1 METNVTRDSNGNAV
15 TDNAVTGNTV
25 NTANT
30 VTGNTVNTANTVTG
44 NTVNAANTVTVQP
57 VAKTYRTLNSIL
69 ESAAYD
75 TMASFPD
82 LMHAEPE
89 EVENVF
95 LDMARN
101 ALVMENSMRG
111 TGDKFKYP
119 QCIPNSIIALFMMN
133 MYYIV
138 KLSFN
143 GKQESDSCF
152 LSIYQEDG
160 EGEGTYTW
168 SDDVFY
174 KIIMRFNHTIT
185 VKGMEEVKRIL
196 AIKAPLMYP
205 CEDRD
210 LVAVGNGL
218 FNYATKE
225 LLPFTPDKIFYTKS
239 PINYNEN
246 ATNVLIHNDE
256 DGTDWSPEIFFEDMS
271 DDPGVRK
278 LLWQI
283 VSATLRTNVNF
294 KKSAW
299 LYSSSG
305 CNAKGTFIEMLRGLL
320 GEDNTASIPLSE
332 MSSEFKL
339 ATLLTAT
346 SNLVDENDVGTYID
360 KCANLKA
367 MITKDV
373 ITINRKYKQ
382 PVTYRFRGFMVQC
395 LNEMPRIKDKSDSFF
410 RRQIFIPF
418 TKCFTGSE
426 REYIKEDYIKRKDV
440 LEYILYKALNTN
452 FYTFDIPEV
461 CQNALEEYKEYVD
474 PVRSFCEEILPQCTW
489 SLLPFSFLYDL
500 YVSWSHRTNPNG
512 TVQGRNTFIN
522 DVLNVIKNSDTW
534 ECEDKRKKVNTG
546 DKMDNPEP
554 LIAEYD
560 LTKWMNRLYHGP
572 SLTRLCS
579 PTVSDSYRGLVRKGK

>member
-1 METNVTRDSNGNAV
+1 METNNVIRNNN
-15 TDNAVTGNTV
+15 DNSV
-25 NTANT
+25 NTANN
-30 VTGNTVNTANTVTG
+30 VTAY
-44 NTVNAANTVTVQP
+44 APHVQP
-57 VAKTYRTLNSIL
+57 MATYRTLNSIL
-69 ESAAYD
+69 ESAAHD
-75 TMASFPD
+75 TMAAFPD
-82 LMHAEPE
+82 LRHAEPE
-89 EVENVF
+89 AVETVF
-95 LDMARN
+95 LDMARTE
-101 ALVMENSMRG
+101 LMGENTIRM

-119 QCIPNSIIALFMMN
+119 QCIPNNLIALFMLN

-152 LSIYQEDG
+152 LSIYQETG

-168 SDDVFY
+168 NDDVICH
-174 KIIMRFNHTIT
+174 IIMRFNHAIT
-185 VKGMEEVKRIL
+185 VKNMEEVKRIL
-196 AIKAPLMYP
+196 ALKAPLMYP

-218 FNYATKE
+218 FNYATKK

-239 PINYNEN
+239 PIDYNEN
-246 ATNVLIHNDE
+246 AKNVLIHNDE

-271 DDPGVRK
+271 DDPGVRN

-305 CNAKGTFIEMLRGLL
+305 CNAKGTFIEMLRALL

-426 REYIKEDYIKRKDV
+426 RAYIKEDYIKRKDV

-461 CQNALEEYKEYVD
+461 CQNALEEYKEFVD
-474 PVRSFCEEILPQCTW
+474 PVRTFCEEILPQCTW
-489 SLLPFSFLYDL
+489 DLLPFSFLYDL

-512 TVQGRNTFIN
+512 TVQGRNTFIM
-522 DVLNVIKNSDTW
+522 DVLNIINNSDTW
-534 ECEDKRKKVNTG
+534 ECEDKKKKVNTG
-546 DKMDNPEP
+546 NKMDNPEP

>member
-1 METNVTRDSNGNAV
+1 METNNVIRNNN
-15 TDNAVTGNTV
+15 DNSV

-30 VTGNTVNTANTVTG
+30 VTAFTPH
-44 NTVNAANTVTVQP
+44 VQP
-57 VAKTYRTLNSIL
+57 MATYRTLNSIL
-69 ESAAYD
+69 ESAAHN
-75 TMASFPD
+75 TMAAFPD
-82 LMHAEPE
+82 LRHTEPE
-89 EVENVF
+89 AVETVF
-95 LDMARN
+95 LETARN
-101 ALVMENSMRG
+101 ELLGENTIRM
-111 TGDKFKYP
+111 TGDKLKYP
-119 QCIPNSIIALFMMN
+119 QCIPNNLIALFMLN
-133 MYYIV
+133 MYHIV

-152 LSIYQEDG
+152 LSIYQETG

-168 SDDVFY
+168 NDDVFSH
-174 KIIMRFNHTIT
+174 IIMRFNHAIT

-246 ATNVLIHNDE
+246 ATNVLIHND

-271 DDPGVRK
+271 DDPGVRN
-278 LLWQI
+278 LLLQI

-299 LYSSSG
+299 LYSSTG
-305 CNAKGTFIEMLRGLL
+305 CNAKGTYIEMLRALL
-320 GEDNTASIPLSE
+320 GEDNTSSIGLSE

-339 ATLLTAT
+339 STMLTSTA
-346 SNLVDENDVGTYID
+346 NLVDENDVGTYID

-426 REYIKEDYIKRKDV
+426 RAYIKEDYIKRKDV

-461 CQNALEEYKEYVD
+461 CQNALEEYKEFVD
-474 PVRSFCEEILPQCTW
+474 PVRTFCEEILPQCTW
-489 SLLPFSFLYDL
+489 DLLPFSFLYDL

-512 TVQGRNTFIN
+512 TVQGRNTFIM
-522 DVLNVIKNSDTW
+522 DVLNIIGHSDTW
-534 ECEDKRKKVNTG
+534 ECEDKKKKVTTG
-546 DKMDNPEP
+546 HKMDNPEP

-572 SLTRLCS
+572 SLSRLCS
-579 PTVSDSYRGLVRKGK
+579 PAVSDSYRGLVRKGK

>member
-1 METNVTRDSNGNAV
+1 MEANNVIRNNN
-15 TDNAVTGNTV
+15 DNSF
-25 NTANT
+25 NTANN
-30 VTGNTVNTANTVTG
+30 VTAY
-44 NTVNAANTVTVQP
+44 APHVQP
-57 VAKTYRTLNSIL
+57 MATYRTLNSIL
-69 ESAAYD
+69 ESAAHN
-75 TMASFPD
+75 TMAAFPD
-82 LMHAEPE
+82 LRHAEPE
-89 EVENVF
+89 AVETVF

-101 ALVMENSMRG
+101 ELMGENTIRMS
-111 TGDKFKYP
+111 GDKLKYP
-119 QCIPNSIIALFMMN
+119 QCIPNNLIALFMLN
-133 MYYIV
+133 MYHIV

-152 LSIYQEDG
+152 LSIYQETG

-168 SDDVFY
+168 NDDVICH
-174 KIIMRFNHTIT
+174 IIMRFNHAIT
-185 VKGMEEVKRIL
+185 VKSMEEVKRIL
-196 AIKAPLMYP
+196 ALKAPLMYP

-239 PINYNEN
+239 PIDYNEN
-246 ATNVLIHNDE
+246 AKNVLIHNDE

-271 DDPGVRK
+271 DDPGVRN
-278 LLWQI
+278 LLLQI

-299 LYSSSG
+299 LYSSTG
-305 CNAKGTFIEMLRGLL
+305 CNAKGTYIEMLRALL
-320 GEDNTASIPLSE
+320 GEDNTSSIGLSE

-339 ATLLTAT
+339 STMLTSTA
-346 SNLVDENDVGTYID
+346 NLVDENDVGTYID

-426 REYIKEDYIKRKDV
+426 RAYIKEDYIKRKDV

-461 CQNALEEYKEYVD
+461 CQNALEEYKEFVD
-474 PVRSFCEEILPQCTW
+474 PVRTFCEEILPQCTW
-489 SLLPFSFLYDL
+489 DLLPFSFLYDL

-512 TVQGRNTFIN
+512 TVQGRNTFIM
-522 DVLNVIKNSDTW
+522 DVLNIIGHSDTW
-534 ECEDKRKKVNTG
+534 ECEDKKKKVTTG
-546 DKMDNPEP
+546 HKMDTPEP

-572 SLTRLCS
+572 SITRLCS

>member
-1 METNVTRDSNGNAV
+1 MEANNVRNNNASNTSNNVTAFSPQV
-15 TDNAVTGNTV
+15 
-25 NTANT
+25 
-30 VTGNTVNTANTVTG
+30 
-44 NTVNAANTVTVQP
+44 P
-57 VAKTYRTLNSIL
+57 VMTKTYRTLNTIL
-69 ESAAYD
+69 ENAAIA
-75 TMASFPD
+75 TMEAFPD
-82 LMHAEPE
+82 FMHAEPE
-89 EVENVF
+89 NVENVF
-95 LDMARN
+95 LEMARN
-101 ALVMENSMRG
+101 ELVGENSIRM
-111 TGDKFKYP
+111 TGDKLKYP
-119 QCIPNSIIALFMMN
+119 QCIPNNIIATFMMN

-168 SDDVFY
+168 NDDVFSH
-174 KIIMRFNHTIT
+174 IIMRFNHAIT

-205 CEDRD
+205 CENRD

-225 LLPFTPDKIFYTKS
+225 LLPFTPTEIFYTKS

-246 ATNVLIHNDE
+246 AKNVLIHNDE

-283 VSATLRTNVNF
+283 VSASLRTNVNF

-299 LYSSSG
+299 LFSSTG
-305 CNAKGTFIEMLRGLL
+305 CNAKGTFIEMLRALL
-320 GEDNTASIPLSE
+320 GEDNTASIGLSE

-339 ATLLTAT
+339 STMLTAT
-346 SNLVDENDVGTYID
+346 ANLVDENDVGTYID

-367 MITKDV
+367 MITKDI

-382 PVTYRFRGFMVQC
+382 PVRYRFRGFMVQC

-426 REYIKEDYIKRKDV
+426 RAYIKEDYIKRKDV

-461 CQNALEEYKEYVD
+461 CLNALEEYKEFVD
-474 PVRSFCEEILPQCTW
+474 PVRTFCEEILPQCTW
-489 SLLPFSFLYDL
+489 DLLPFSFLYDL

-512 TVQGRNTFIN
+512 TVQGRNTFIV
-522 DVLNVIKNSDTW
+522 DVLNIIKDSDTW
-534 ECEDKRKKVNTG
+534 ECEDKKKKVTTG
-546 DKMDNPEP
+546 NKMDNPEP

-579 PTVSDSYRGLVRKGK
+579 PAVSESYRGLVRKGK